1 MTTVITVPRTVRFLA
16 SSRWRRRSM
25 SATPNTSEVYTFYPG
40 DRVQILESGRSI
52 SIISFKCASS
62 VMKMGGRH
70 LSEAHSTFHL
80 VVLHKMNWMKAPK
93 RKVQAPGCCEF
104 LSAASAQLI
113 VSRDAAVRAAADRAF
128 SGRLTRS
135 IRRRAATSGSR
146 VPTLILSLPRIEI
159 FLRACNNYLSPAS
172 RLLLGAVAG
181 AAAGRGG
188 GAADAGGDLAGQLRA
203 LLQQH
208 RGLHRLQLRV
218 SPAELRLG
226 R

>member
-1 MTTVITVPRTVRFLA
+1 
-16 SSRWRRRSM
+16 
-25 SATPNTSEVYTFYPG
+25 
-40 DRVQILESGRSI
+40 
-52 SIISFKCASS
+52 
-62 VMKMGGRH
+62 MKMGGRH

>member
-1 MTTVITVPRTVRFLA
+1 
-16 SSRWRRRSM
+16 
-25 SATPNTSEVYTFYPG
+25 
-40 DRVQILESGRSI
+40 
-52 SIISFKCASS
+52 
-62 VMKMGGRH
+62 MKMSGRH

-146 VPTLILSLPRIEI
+146 VPTPILSLPLIEI

-208 RGLHRLQLRV
+208 RGMHRLQLRV
-218 SPAELRLG
+218 SPELRLG

>member
-1 MTTVITVPRTVRFLA
+1 MTRQSVLRRTERLA
-16 SSRWRRRSM
+16 
-25 SATPNTSEVYTFYPG
+25 
-40 DRVQILESGRSI
+40 
-52 SIISFKCASS
+52 
-62 VMKMGGRH
+62 
-70 LSEAHSTFHL
+70 
-80 VVLHKMNWMKAPK
+80 
-93 RKVQAPGCCEF
+93 
-104 LSAASAQLI
+104 
-113 VSRDAAVRAAADRAF
+113 
-128 SGRLTRS
+128 RLTRS

-159 FLRACNNYLSPAS
+159 FLRACNDLSPAC

-208 RGLHRLQLRV
+208 GGLHRLQLRV
-218 SPAELRLG
+218 SPDLGLG